1 MINKVLVAMS
11 GGVDSSVAALLLHE
25 QGYDCCGCT
34 MKLFSSDLLAEKTE
48 KTCCSLDD
56 VEDARSVAFR
66 LGMPYYVFNLSDDFE
81 DKVIRRFVQS
91 YTEGRTPNPCIDCNR
106 YLKFE
111 KLYERA
117 MAMGCD
123 AIATG
128 HYARITYDGE
138 KYLLK
143 KAAAA
148 EKDQSYVLYSLSQE
162 QLARTLFPLGD
173 LQKEQTRAL
182 AQEHGFLNASKPD
195 SQDIC
200 FIPDGDYAAFITRTT
215 HRRFPEGDFVDPEGH
230 VLGRHKGI
238 IHYTVGQRRGLGI
251 AARAPLYVAAIDTEK
266 NTVTLTEKEGLYAR
280 TVYAEGVSETYAGAL
295 AGEKRVKAKIR
306 YRHPE
311 QPATV
316 IRDGD
321 RLILQFDEPQR
332 APAPGQ
338 AAVVYDGDVV
348 LGGAVIP
355 GSEK

>member
-1 MINKVLVAMS
+1 MKNKVLIAMS
-11 GGVDSSVAALLLHE
+11 GGVDSSVAALLLKQ
-25 QGYDCCGCT
+25 QGYECCGCT
-34 MKLFSSDLLAEKTE
+34 MKLFDSDLLPEKTE
-48 KTCCSLDD
+48 KSCCSLDD
-56 VEDARSVAFR
+56 VEDARGVAFR

-81 DKVIRRFVQS
+81 EKVIRRFIES
-91 YTEGRTPNPCIDCNR
+91 YAAGKTPNPCIDCNR

-117 MAMGCD
+117 MVLGCD

-128 HYARITYDGE
+128 HYARIEYDGE

-143 KAAAA
+143 KATTP

-162 QLARTLFPLGD
+162 QLARTLFPLGG
-173 LQKEQTRAL
+173 LQKEQTREL
-182 AQEHGFLNASKPD
+182 AQEFGFRNAYKPD

-200 FIPDGDYAAFITRTT
+200 FVPDGDYASFITRTT
-215 HRRFPEGDFVDPEGH
+215 GFIFPEGDFVDREGH

-251 AARAPLYVAAIDTEK
+251 AARAPLYVAAIDTEN
-266 NTVTLTEKEGLYAR
+266 NTVTLTEKEGLFAR
-280 TVYAEGVSETYAGAL
+280 TVYADDVRETYPGAL

-321 RLILQFDEPQR
+321 RLVLQFDEPQR
-332 APAPGQ
+332 APTPGQ
-338 AAVVYDGDVV
+338 AAVIYDGDIV
-348 LGGAVIP
+348 LGGGVITAA
-355 GSEK
+355 GE

>member
-1 MINKVLVAMS
+1 M
-11 GGVDSSVAALLLHE
+11 
-25 QGYDCCGCT
+25 
-34 MKLFSSDLLAEKTE
+34 
-48 KTCCSLDD
+48 
-56 VEDARSVAFR
+56 
-66 LGMPYYVFNLSDDFE
+66 
-81 DKVIRRFVQS
+81 
-91 YTEGRTPNPCIDCNR
+91 
-106 YLKFE
+106 
-111 KLYERA
+111 
-117 MAMGCD
+117 
-123 AIATG
+123 
-128 HYARITYDGE
+128 
-138 KYLLK
+138 
-143 KAAAA
+143 
-148 EKDQSYVLYSLSQE
+148 
-162 QLARTLFPLGD
+162 
-173 LQKEQTRAL
+173 
-182 AQEHGFLNASKPD
+182 
-195 SQDIC
+195 
-200 FIPDGDYAAFITRTT
+200 
-215 HRRFPEGDFVDPEGH
+215 DPEGH

-348 LGGAVIP
+348 LGGAVIT

>member
-11 GGVDSSVAALLLHE
+11 GGVDSSVAALLLKQ
-25 QGYDCCGCT
+25 QGYECCGCT
-34 MKLFSSDLLAEKTE
+34 MKLFGSDLLPEKTE
-48 KTCCSLDD
+48 KSCCSLDD
-56 VEDARSVAFR
+56 VEDARGVAFR

-81 DKVIRRFVQS
+81 EKVINRFITS
-91 YTEGRTPNPCIDCNR
+91 YASGKTPNPCIDCNR

-117 MAMGCD
+117 MVLDCD

-128 HYARITYDGE
+128 HYARIEYDGE

-143 KAAAA
+143 KAAAP

-162 QLARTLFPLGD
+162 QLARTLFPLGS

-182 AQEHGFLNASKPD
+182 AQQFGFRNAYKPD

-200 FIPDGDYAAFITRTT
+200 FVPDGNYASFITRTT
-215 HRRFPEGDFVDPEGH
+215 GLTFPEGDFIDREGH

-266 NTVTLTEKEGLYAR
+266 NTVTLTEKEGLFAR
-280 TVYAEGVSETYAGAL
+280 TVYAEDIRETYPCAL
-295 AGEKRVKAKIR
+295 DGEKHVKAKIR
-306 YRHPE
+306 YRHQE
-311 QPATV
+311 QPATI

-321 RLILQFDEPQR
+321 RLVLQFDEPQR
-332 APAPGQ
+332 APTPGQ

-348 LGGAVIP
+348 LGGGVIT
-355 GSEK
+355 GAGE